1 MSILPPRTVKH
12 TGNAPTGLNMSP
24 SGNVSSYEKPYFTSS
39 LYGGRGGGVSHC
51 TELDMI
57 RSNVYKW
64 TCSSHLTSFI
74 KICTCIKIYGEPHN
88 HILEP
93 F

>member
-1 MSILPPRTVKH
+1 MSR
-12 TGNAPTGLNMSP
+12 
-24 SGNVSSYEKPYFTSS
+24 SGNVSSYEKPYYTSS
-39 LYGGRGGGVSHC
+39 LYGGKGGGLSHC

>member
-1 MSILPPRTVKH
+1 MSR
-12 TGNAPTGLNMSP
+12 
-24 SGNVSSYEKPYFTSS
+24 SGNVSSYEKPYYTSS
-39 LYGGRGGGVSHC
+39 LYGGKGGRGGVSHC

-74 KICTCIKIYGEPHN
+74 KIYIKIYGEPHN

>member
-1 MSILPPRTVKH
+1 MSR
-12 TGNAPTGLNMSP
+12 
-24 SGNVSSYEKPYFTSS
+24 SGIVSSYEKPDFTI
-39 LYGGRGGGVSHC
+39 YYMVVRGGGGVSHC
-51 TELDMI
+51 TELDMM

-74 KICTCIKIYGEPHN
+74 KICIEIYGEPHN
-88 HILEP
+88 HVLEP